1 MRFTYVEEVP
11 NKRTYNNLK
20 DELERFV
27 QSGLKVAR
35 VDFQEGEYKDG
46 HSAANCL
53 RSAIK
58 RHLYNG
64 IKVFERGGNV
74 YLENDM

>member
-11 NKRTYNNLK
+11 NKRDYNNLK

-35 VDFQEGEYKDG
+35 VDFQEGEYKDSR
-46 HSAANCL
+46 SAANCL
-53 RSAIK
+53 RQAIK

-64 IKVFERGGNV
+64 IKVLERNGNV
-74 YLENDM
+74 YLENNM

>member
-11 NKRTYNNLK
+11 NKRAYNNLK

-35 VDFQEGEYKDG
+35 VDFHEGEYKDS

-53 RSAIK
+53 RQAIK

-64 IKVFERGGNV
+64 IMVFERNGNV
-74 YLENDM
+74 YLENNM